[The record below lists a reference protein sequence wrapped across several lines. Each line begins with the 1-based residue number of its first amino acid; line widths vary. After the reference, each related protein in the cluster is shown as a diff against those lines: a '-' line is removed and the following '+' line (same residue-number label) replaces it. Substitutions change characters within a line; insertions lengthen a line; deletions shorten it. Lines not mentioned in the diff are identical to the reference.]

1 MNTSAWDEAATVLRA
16 GGVVAVPTDT
26 VWGLVTLPNNAAGV
40 ERIYAIKGR
49 PEAMELPLLAPTG
62 YSLTGLV
69 QLPAAAEL
77 LAAAHWPGALTL
89 IVRCVAPRTVMVI
102 PQRGETLAVR
112 VPGHPGLQTLMAQTG
127 PLASTSANLHGRPAA
142 TSAEEVR
149 AELGDTVDLVVD
161 VPESGSREG
170 RASTIVDCTDSAL
183 RIIRQGDVVV
193 RIDCG

>member
-1 MNTSAWDEAATVLRA
+1 MSGWDEAVLVLRA

-49 PEAMELPLLAPTG
+49 PQTMELPLLAPEADA
-62 YSLTGLV
+62 LAGLV
-69 QLPAAAEL
+69 QFPAEAMS

-112 VPGHPGLQTLMAQTG
+112 VPSHPGLQTLMAQTG
-127 PLASTSANLHGRPAA
+127 PLASTSANVHGRPAA
-142 TSAEEVR
+142 TSADEVR
-149 AELGDTVDLVVD
+149 AQLGNTVDLVVD
-161 VPESGSREG
+161 VPESGSGGG
-170 RASTIVDCTDSAL
+170 RASTIVDCTDSPL
-183 RIIRQGDVVV
+183 RVIRQGDVVV
-193 RIDCG
+193 RIDRA